1 MHNILKTLVMN
12 TILHCKKCNSNY
24 IERVNRTKIEKLLSK
39 ITLGKSKEKRKY
51 KCLSCL
57 WVGFITIKV

>member
-1 MHNILKTLVMN
+1 MN

-24 IERVNRTKIEKLLSK
+24 LERVNRTIIEKLLSK
-39 ITLGKSKEKRKY
+39 ITSGKSKEKRKY